1 MAWEKGSFGVSGS
14 IAGLTSDGKNLTNG
28 LDYSSSIMDL
38 ASHNQQL
45 SAAALSKEEVNE
57 KAEIQQN
64 DFKFQ
69 HSPVGFGGS
78 LRQEEDEDDE
88 LTQDNKIHETSLAEQ
103 LVLSQGVV
111 NNSQLMDS
119 NLSEKQSYTQVSLK
133 WSNKFGATSDS

>member
-1 MAWEKGSFGVSGS
+1 MGWEKGSFGVSGS

-69 HSPVGFGGS
+69 HSPVGFGGG

-103 LVLSQGVV
+103 LVLSQGIV